1 MKMPKMGG
9 FTKFL
14 KAHLDTSA
22 IGVVLAGLALPAVT
36 FMVADRLN
44 LTRKLNNLPV
54 VGTALAN
61 PFGQAALGIGAM
73 ALLNYGLVSAGV
85 MKENTAVAAGTVA
98 IGLFAAQALV
108 RQFPGKTAEIF
119 PFADRVSAPIS
130 GYRGG
135 YLGYLGNAHM
145 GMHHGNMGEM
155 EMLPAPQNE
164 QLFGMGSAP
173 KVNVF

>member
-44 LTRKLNNLPV
+44 LSRKLSNLPV

-73 ALLNYGLVSAGV
+73 AVLNYGLVSANV
-85 MKENTAVAAGTVA
+85 MSEKTAVAAGTVA
-98 IGLFAAQALV
+98 IQERSPNSSHSL
-108 RQFPGKTAEIF
+108 TAS
-119 PFADRVSAPIS
+119 PPRLQLADTVADT
-130 GYRGG
+130 
-135 YLGYLGNAHM
+135 
-145 GMHHGNMGEM
+145 
-155 EMLPAPQNE
+155 
-164 QLFGMGSAP
+164 
-173 KVNVF
+173 

>member
-44 LTRKLNNLPV
+44 LSRKLSNLPV

-73 ALLNYGLVSAGV
+73 AVLNYGLVSANV
-85 MKENTAVAAGTVA
+85 MSEKTAVAAGTVA

-108 RQFPGKTAEIF
+108 RQFPGKVSELF
-119 PFADRVSAPIS
+119 PFADSVSTPTAIS

-135 YLGYLGNAHM
+135 YLGYLGNAH
-145 GMHHGNMGEM
+145 GGMGEM
-155 EMLPAPQNE
+155 DMLPAPQNE

>member
-1 MKMPKMGG
+1 MPKMGG

-44 LTRKLNNLPV
+44 LSSNLSNLPV

-73 ALLNYGLVSAGV
+73 AVLNYALVSTGV
-85 MKENTAVAAGTVA
+85 MKEKTAVAAGTVA

-108 RQFPGKTAEIF
+108 RQFPGKAAELF
-119 PFADRVSAPIS
+119 PFANSVSAPLS

-135 YLGYLGNAHM
+135 YLGYLGNAHG
-145 GMHHGNMGEM
+145 GMHSMGEM